1 MAPVIILEIGQMAGP
16 VVVLGT
22 RKYEKQQHLE
32 GAILF
37 IISEFFTRFR
47 KETCACAAV
56 GC

>member
-1 MAPVIILEIGQMAGP
+1 MAPATILEIGQIAGP